1 MTGQQTKSPRWK
13 ECAQGTINL
22 LPLAGGAL
30 YVRRHFDSTDKEEAL
45 VRQPFFVPFL
55 LSLLNIFSL

>member
-1 MTGQQTKSPRWK
+1 MTGQHTKSPRWK

-30 YVRRHFDSTDKEEAL
+30 YVREHFDSTDKQEAL
-45 VRQPFFVPFL
+45 VRQRFFFFFDF
-55 LSLLNIFSL
+55 NI